1 VFLSVPQAYMRY
13 VEVLIKT
20 YNAGD
25 RTFYDA
31 ITPNI
36 IDESFGALKECREFR
51 TVLVVIQDEI
61 MNNDKTPWLHGGDSF
76 VDNFLALFCGV

>member
-1 VFLSVPQAYMRY
+1 MWY

-31 ITPNI
+31 IKADNLVNKYYSHSE
-36 IDESFGALKECREFR
+36 DYVQKREK
-51 TVLVVIQDEI
+51 I
-61 MNNDKTPWLHGGDSF
+61 
-76 VDNFLALFCGV
+76 